1 MCQGFTSAGGN
12 LSEANNG
19 EFVVI
24 NAEGKE
30 HAMAIGM
37 LVKSSEQIKSE
48 NSGIAVENLN
58 CLNDDLWKL
67 KDFKRS
73 TAK

>member
-1 MCQGFTSAGGN
+1 MTDAE
-12 LSEANNG
+12 LG

-24 NAEGKE
+24 NAEGKQ
-30 HAMAIGM
+30 HAMAIGQ
-37 LVKSSEQIKSE
+37 LVKSSEQIRSE

-58 CLNDDLWKL
+58 CLNDDLWRL

-73 TAK
+73 AKA